1 MLPIPLALS
10 SEALLTLALAMKK
23 QSRAQEGAS
32 LSKSQLK
39 KKVAQIVLA
48 QGNVFIKDLLRS
60 NKVSIGNTK
69 ADFSENLEAAIDA
82 GALTQAAIE
91 AWLGEIEGWGNQHV
105 YLFKPPPITRTRIR
119 PALEASKHVGL
130 LDRTVSYEF
139 PDTLTLSTITFPGD
153 HLSITWHRSRGGWE
167 RAKSKDYRED
177 EGSDTFEY
185 RAYRER
191 FDRSLVRF
199 EWRPG
204 DPYCA
209 VMVQLPNE
217 SEEHAQALARVWQ
230 DLKELGLVRS
240 PLTRIRLGSAFKRL
254 SRKTD
259 ATVQSTRLLTQ
270 GGHVELVST
279 LSGGG
284 IDAVEAV
291 RNVRRGVEDASF
303 DTADGMFSFTTEKY
317 ERLSRTIK
325 MEGYGLESRLRIWV
339 QCKRDDVY
347 TILSVIWSNNAP

>member
-1 MLPIPLALS
+1 
-10 SEALLTLALAMKK
+10 MKK
-23 QSRAQEGAS
+23 LSRAQDGAS
-32 LSKSQLK
+32 LGKSQLK

-48 QGNVFIKDLLRS
+48 QGNIFIKDLLRS
-60 NKVSIGNTK
+60 NNVSIGNTK
-69 ADFSENLEAAIDA
+69 AEFAKNLTDAIDA
-82 GALTQAAIE
+82 GVLTQAVIE
-91 AWLGEIEGWGNQHV
+91 AWLDEIEGWGNQHV
-105 YLFKPPPITRTRIR
+105 YLFEPPSIARARVR

-130 LDRTVSYEF
+130 LDRKVSYEF
-139 PDTLTLSTITFPGD
+139 PDTLTLSTIAFSGD
-153 HLSITWHRSRGGWE
+153 HLSVAWHRSRGGWE
-167 RAKSKDYRED
+167 RAKSKDYRRD
-177 EGSDTFEY
+177 EGADTFEY

-217 SEEHAQALARVWQ
+217 GEEHAQALSRVWQ
-230 DLKELGLVRS
+230 DLGDLGLARS
-240 PLTRIRLGSAFKRL
+240 PLTKIRLGSAFKRL

-259 ATVQSTRLLTQ
+259 ATVQSARLLTQ

-279 LSGGG
+279 LSEGG

-303 DTADGMFSFTTEKY
+303 ATADGMFSFTTEKY
-317 ERLSRTIK
+317 RQLSRTIK

>member
-1 MLPIPLALS
+1 
-10 SEALLTLALAMKK
+10 MKK
-23 QSRAQEGAS
+23 QSRAQEGV
-32 LSKSQLK
+32 LLGKSQLK

-48 QGNVFIKDLLRS
+48 QGNIFIKDLLRS
-60 NKVSIGNTK
+60 NNVSIGNTK
-69 ADFSENLEAAIDA
+69 ADFAENLNAAIDA
-82 GALTQAAIE
+82 GVLTQLVIE

-105 YLFKPPPITRTRIR
+105 YLFEPPSIARTKVR

-130 LDRTVSYEF
+130 LDRKVSYEF
-139 PDTLTLSTITFPGD
+139 PETLTLTTITFSGD
-153 HLSITWHRSRGGWE
+153 HLSIAWHRSRGGWE
-167 RAKSKDYRED
+167 RAKSKDFRRD
-177 EGSDTFEY
+177 EGPDCFEY

-191 FDRSLVRF
+191 FDRSVVRF
-199 EWRPG
+199 EWRLG

-217 SEEHAQALARVWQ
+217 GEEHTQALSRVWQ
-230 DLKELGLVRS
+230 DLKELGLARS
-240 PLTRIRLGSAFKRL
+240 PLTKIRLGSAFKRL

-279 LSGGG
+279 LSEGG

-303 DTADGMFSFTTEKY
+303 ATADGMFSFTAEKY
-317 ERLSRTIK
+317 KQLSRTIK